1 MTKKKEQLT
10 FEEALQQLES
20 IVRQLEAGNLSLEEA
35 MQCFEEGVKLSRF
48 CQNDLNLAQQ
58 KIEKIAINEQGE
70 VVLQPF
76 PFTGENHDTK
86 TI

>member
-1 MTKKKEQLT
+1 MTKKKEQLS
-10 FEEALQQLES
+10 FEEALQQLET
-20 IVRQLEAGNLSLEEA
+20 IVRQLEAGNLSLEQA
-35 MQCFEEGVKLSRF
+35 MQYFEEGVKLSRF

-58 KIEKIAINEQGE
+58 KIEKIAVNEQGE

-76 PFTGENHDTK
+76 PLTGENHDAK